1 MNGYGIPNILS
12 QALKNY
18 KAQVGS
24 AGAWF
29 GLLYY
34 LLIGLGLALV
44 GAAQHLGAT
53 LVVCAL
59 FVVIISWT
67 MKPQT

>member
-1 MNGYGIPNILS
+1 M
-12 QALKNY
+12 
-18 KAQVGS
+18 GS

-44 GAAQHLGAT
+44 GAAQHLGVT
-53 LVVCAL
+53 LVVSAL
-59 FVVIISWT
+59 VVAIISWT
-67 MKPQT
+67 IKPHA